1 MIEVADIIRSVN
13 NIKTGEDD
21 HDQWYDEGDDADDN
35 VDDLDNSWCRQFVS
49 CCQANDPLDQV
60 QCSHP
65 VAFSQRYLITEVI
78 LDCINETDS
87 NRIFTHE
94 WHKGQNFEQVNK

>member
-13 NIKTGEDD
+13 NIETGEDD
-21 HDQWYDEGDDADDN
+21 HDQWYDEWDDADDN
-35 VDDLDNSWCRQFVS
+35 VDDLDHSWCWQFVS

-78 LDCINETDS
+78 MDCINE
-87 NRIFTHE
+87 NWF
-94 WHKGQNFEQVNK
+94 K